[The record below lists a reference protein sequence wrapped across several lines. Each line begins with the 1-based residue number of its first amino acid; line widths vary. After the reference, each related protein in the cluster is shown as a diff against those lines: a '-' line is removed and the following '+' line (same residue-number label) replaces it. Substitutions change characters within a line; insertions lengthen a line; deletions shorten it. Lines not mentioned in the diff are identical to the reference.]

1 MESYGS
7 ARLLLLSLSAE
18 RFSMK
23 VPKRKNLERLVIELT
38 IIKLLLE
45 IFKALL
51 I

>member
-7 ARLLLLSLSAE
+7 VRLLLLSLSAE

-23 VPKRKNLERLVIELT
+23 VPKRKNLEAVLIVLRIILT
-38 IIKLLLE
+38 FLE
-45 IFKALL
+45 ILKALL